1 MTPGDSLWNL
11 CSDICTIR
19 YASATND
26 HVSMKHNHPDIS
38 VHFSG
43 YICNTREIDGF
54 DSVLSNIDKH
64 DIQRKSHFPFL
75 KALKILKQTLSI
87 AI

>member
-11 CSDICTIR
+11 CNDICTIR
-19 YASATND
+19 CAIATND